1 MKKRFFTRKKIIWSA
16 VILVVAGG
24 AGWWGYRRYKSA
36 GAKKAEEMSESLV
49 TVARGDMHL
58 KFKDSGEIAAKDK
71 VDIVSKVGGRVT
83 ELFVEEGN
91 RVSAGDKLAVI
102 QPGRSE
108 AERYVPITITAPISG
123 IIMRYVDEYGSRNSY
138 FARVGDRVSGLYETG
153 TPTYLM
159 RVADLKRLIVRLKI
173 SEMDVL
179 KLRNNMKVDVT
190 IDAIPGV
197 KLPGRV
203 AMVSPQAEKDNSGLK
218 MFKVE
223 MLLKK
228 THSSIMPGMT
238 ARVESVLDTRKNVL
252 KLPLS
257 GLFEEM
263 GKTFVYLDV
272 PNGKPKKTVIQAGL
286 RTETDIEVLGGIKEK
301 DKVHTE
307 KPKKK

>member
-1 MKKRFFTRKKIIWSA
+1 MKKRFFTRKKIIWFA

-24 AGWWGYRRYKSA
+24 VGWWGYSRYKSA
-36 GAKKAEEMSESLV
+36 GAKKAEAMSDSLV
-49 TVARGDMHL
+49 TVTRGDMHL
-58 KFKDSGEIAAKDK
+58 KFKDSGEIAAKYK
-71 VDIVSKVGGRVT
+71 VDIVSNVGGRIT
-83 ELFVEEGN
+83 ELFVKEGDKI
-91 RVSAGDKLAVI
+91 SAGGKLAVI

-108 AERYVPITITAPISG
+108 SERYIPITITSPISG
-123 IIMRYVDEYGSRNSY
+123 IIMRYVDEYGKKNSY
-138 FARVGDRVSGLYETG
+138 FARIGDRVSGLYETG
-153 TPTYLM
+153 TPTYLLC
-159 RVADLKRLIVRLKI
+159 VANLKRLIVRLKI

-179 KLRNNMKVDVT
+179 KLRSNMKVDVT

-203 AMVSPQAEKDNSGLK
+203 SLVSPQAEKDNSGLK

-223 MLLKK
+223 VTLKK

-263 GKTFVYLDV
+263 GKTLVYLEV
-272 PNGKPKKTVIQAGL
+272 PGGKPKKTVIQTGL

-301 DKVHTE
+301 DKVYTE
-307 KPKKK
+307 KPKK

>member
-1 MKKRFFTRKKIIWSA
+1 MKKRFFTRKRVIWSA
-16 VILVVAGG
+16 VILIVAGS
-24 AGWWGYRRYKSA
+24 AGWWGYRRHKSA
-36 GAKKAEEMSESLV
+36 GAKKAGEDDSRVSV
-49 TVARGDMHL
+49 VRGDMHL

-71 VDIVSKVGGRVT
+71 ADIVSKVSGRVT

-91 RVSAGDKLAVI
+91 RVSAGDRLAVI

-108 AERYVPITITAPISG
+108 SEKYVPITITSPISG
-123 IIMRYVDEYGSRNSY
+123 IIMRYVDEYGSRRSY
-138 FARVGDRVSGLYETG
+138 FARIGDRVSGLYETG

-159 RVADLKRLIVRLKI
+159 SVADLKRLIVRLKI

-179 KLRNNMKVDVT
+179 KLRDNMKVDVT

-203 AMVSPQAEKDNSGLK
+203 SLVSPQAEKDNSGLK

-223 MLLKK
+223 VTLKK
-228 THSSIMPGMT
+228 THPAIMPGMT

-272 PNGKPKKTVIQAGL
+272 PNGKPKKTVIQTGL

-307 KPKKK
+307 KPKK